1 MLVAFWRN
9 LCKCTSTT
17 SILRESHNRQG
28 AKIIHQSSIING
40 LGSCKSIRTTHYQRY
55 LFSSGAAVAQE
66 KVLLPVRRLVARL
79 PRLTVTVKDTLTVS
93 CQPQIAPNAS
103 LCMNVRQSLGTAK
116 SANMIRWTRLV
127 VKSIVQQ
134 VLYTHYPSVLLF
146 NTGYKKEKSS
156 YALLKK

>member
-28 AKIIHQSSIING
+28 VKNIHQSSIIRG
-40 LGSCKSIRTTHYQRY
+40 LGSCKSRTTHYQRY

-66 KVLLPVRRLVARL
+66 EVLLPVRRLVARL
-79 PRLTVTVKDTLTVS
+79 PQLTVTVKDTLTVS
-93 CQPQIAPNAS
+93 CQPQIANNAS

-116 SANMIRWTRLV
+116 SANMIR
-127 VKSIVQQ
+127 
-134 VLYTHYPSVLLF
+134 
-146 NTGYKKEKSS
+146 
-156 YALLKK
+156 